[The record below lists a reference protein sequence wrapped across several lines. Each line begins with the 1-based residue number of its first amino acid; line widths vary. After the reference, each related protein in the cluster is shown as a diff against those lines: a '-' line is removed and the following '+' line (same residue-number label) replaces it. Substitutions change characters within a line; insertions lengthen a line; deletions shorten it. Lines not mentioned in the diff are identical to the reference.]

1 MQSIHMMQYFWDY
14 VIIGCAF
21 LLVAG
26 LFAFAIFVLGYTL
39 HDLYVSNLACIVK
52 THRKICPCCVKNIH
66 RATVKPIIIQNDS
79 TNAVGNTKIIP
90 SKLEK
95 NTYVVGDD
103 SIDVDSI
110 SLHV

>member
-1 MQSIHMMQYFWDY
+1 MQGIHMMQYLWDY

-26 LFAFAIFVLGYTL
+26 LFAFVIFVLGYTL

-52 THRKICPCCVKNIH
+52 THRKLCPCCVKNIH

-79 TNAVGNTKIIP
+79 TNDVGNTKIVP
-90 SKLEK
+90 SNVDKK
-95 NTYVVGDD
+95 TYIVA
-103 SIDVDSI
+103 VDSI
-110 SLHV
+110 SLDV

>member
-1 MQSIHMMQYFWDY
+1 MQSIHMMQYIWDY

-26 LFAFAIFVLGYTL
+26 LFAFVVLVLGYTL

-52 THRKICPCCVKNIH
+52 THRKLCPCCVKNIH

-79 TNAVGNTKIIP
+79 TNDVGNTKIVP
-90 SKLEK
+90 SNVEK
-95 NTYVVGDD
+95 NTYVT
-103 SIDVDSI
+103 DVDDI